1 MTTRDRILHTSLLLF
16 NEVGEPNVTTIDI
29 SNEMDISPGNLYYH
43 YRGKEEIIQELFN
56 QFEAKIMTL
65 LEAPGEERLE
75 MEDNWLYLHMIFEC
89 INEYRFLY
97 RDLNDLLGRMDKLR
111 SRFNRILN
119 MKVKA
124 SRTICENLVDAGFM
138 QASKIELDM
147 LAENIVITATYWLN
161 YQSIR
166 NVGSQEVLDLG
177 KGAYQVISLFA
188 PFLNGEQRALLQ
200 ELAKAYIE

>member
-1 MTTRDRILHTSLLLF
+1 MKTRDRILNTSLQLF

-56 QFEAKIMTL
+56 QYESKMMLL
-65 LEAPGEERLE
+65 LEAPGEERLA

-97 RDLNDLLGRMDKLR
+97 RDLNDLLGRMHKLR

-124 SRTICENLVDAGFM
+124 SRAICENLVNAGFM
-138 QASKIELDM
+138 QASKSELDM
-147 LAENIVITATYWLN
+147 LADNIVITATYWLN

-166 NVGSQEVLDLG
+166 DAGSNEGLDLG
-177 KGAYQVISLFA
+177 RGAYQVISLFA
-188 PFLNGEQRALLQ
+188 PFLNTEQREIIQ